1 MATLGSRAYGSYLD
15 TCKKFNT
22 VYKSLAQIQFCGL
35 CSRHDRTVHRDSS
48 FSSDSLVLFG
58 RSSSFE
64 EKREKDDKYRYASA
78 DKEGIIDAVCYS
90 GYTSI
95 KQFIGSIGKIS
106 QKADNPIIQY
116 AGVMRDLRVHIVRES
131 ICQFLRQSSVYD
143 SCEHGSAYGAT
154 DVPHHTNR

>member
-1 MATLGSRAYGSYLD
+1 MATLGSRAYGSYQD
-15 TCKKFNT
+15 THKTFNT
-22 VYKSLAQIQFCGL
+22 VYRSLVQIHFYGI
-35 CSRHDRTVHRDSS
+35 CSRLDHTAHGDSDS
-48 FSSDSLVLFG
+48 SSDSLVLFG

-64 EKREKDDKYRYASA
+64 EKCEKDDKYRYASA

-116 AGVMRDLRVHIVRES
+116 ACVMRDLRVHIVREC
-131 ICQFLRQSSVYD
+131 IRQFLRQSSVYD